1 MTDERA
7 GVLQPGVG
15 RAVRDALNAGP
26 AEAVRAD
33 KLQEYWDLFDF
44 IKSVY
49 PASWA
54 LGCREL
60 PAELG
65 GGPAY
70 LNVSWAG
77 GSVTDCRIIG
87 PDEPLAA
94 TYVLAMDYT
103 DWKALHE
110 GYDAQRTVMYRK
122 ILLEDGNLLEFFKA
136 HLLLR
141 RVPGPDRR
149 DPGRLPGPGHGLTQS
164 SSHGPWADVPGR
176 ARRRVGRAGSSDRDK
191 CPSGESRGGLA

>member
-1 MTDERA
+1 MTETNFFSSGWA
-7 GVLQPGVG
+7 AV
-15 RAVRDALNAGP
+15 VRDALDAGP
-26 AEAVRAD
+26 SDQVRAG
-33 KLQEYWDLFDF
+33 KLQEYWDLFET

-70 LNVSWAG
+70 LFVQWAG
-77 GSVTDCRIIG
+77 GTVADCRIIG

-94 TYVLAMDYT
+94 TYVLAMDYA
-103 DWKALHE
+103 DWKALHD

-122 ILLEDGNLLEFFKA
+122 ILLEEGNLLEFFKTIYFFA
-136 HLLLR
+136 ECLAVIGAVEARYPAL
-141 RVPGPDRR
+141 VP
-149 DPGRLPGPGHGLTQS
+149 
-164 SSHGPWADVPGR
+164 A
-176 ARRRVGRAGSSDRDK
+176 
-191 CPSGESRGGLA
+191 